1 MTQQKPPSQ
10 PAGRPRA
17 GFTVTFPANGTTLPG
32 SPAPPSPV
40 EEPVEL
46 RKIVALHDAGI
57 DGDKAAVLQAHRLL
71 SELRKTKA
79 TPLVE
84 AYYGSVVALVGRDAV
99 DPSERFAKALEGLK
113 SLDKVVKSHPDLVQA
128 RILRGQVCFRLPE
141 QFFHRSRT
149 AIEDFHYLISRYE
162 QDNRLFSADFY
173 WRILFQ
179 LGVAYKN
186 IHLIHEAKA
195 AWAKLLTLAKDP
207 QYRTLVEQEG
217 FVPQFG

>member
-1 MTQQKPPSQ
+1 MSQHKPPSQ
-10 PAGRPRA
+10 PGGRSWS
-17 GFTVTFPANGTTLPG
+17 GITVTFPMNPAASPN
-32 SPAPPSPV
+32 SPAAASLV

-46 RKIVALHDAGI
+46 RKAVTLHDAGI
-57 DGDKAAVLQAHRLL
+57 DGDKQAVLQAHGLL
-71 SELRKTKA
+71 VKLRQTKP

-84 AYYGSVVALVGRDAV
+84 AYYGSVICLLGRDAV

-113 SLDKVVKSHPDLVQA
+113 TLDKVVRAHPDLVQA

-162 QDNRLFSADFY
+162 QDNRLFAADFY

-186 IHLIHEAKA
+186 VHLMHEAKA
-195 AWAKLLTLAKDP
+195 AWTKLLTLARDP